1 MSERYAGQL
10 GGLFWIAL
18 LGVCDVSAT
27 DILVVIVTAGAA
39 NMLLVMVLR
48 LAGLR

>member
-1 MSERYAGQL
+1 L
-10 GGLFWIAL
+10 GVLFWIAL
-18 LGVCDVSAT
+18 LGLWVSAT

-39 NMLLVMVLR
+39 NMLLVTVLR